1 MSKGRLFS
9 DKFFGKRGCMAR
21 KTLEEL
27 NLIDN
32 FLFGLMMNNPEVN
45 EAFARKIVKVILG
58 KQIERIRV
66 VPQKVFYGTDTA
78 YHGARL
84 DVYIEEENK
93 GQEEGSDIVE
103 ESIFDIEPE
112 KKNDKVIV
120 EALPKR
126 VRFYHAKIDAE
137 ALKTGEDYGMLK
149 KVYVIFIMPFDPFGL
164 NRMIYTIK
172 NSCIEEPEMPYDD
185 GATTIFL
192 YTKGRVGVPSGELEA
207 FLKFFEKTREENVVN
222 EDLREI
228 ENMVNH
234 VKQDRK
240 AGVDYMKY
248 YEEQAMIR
256 RMGVEEGIK
265 QGMQKGIERGI
276 ATGKEIQLVHQVV
289 QKLRKANEPQQIA
302 EALEE
307 KEKTIERICE
317 VAEKYAPDYEEDKI
331 CAELL
336 QTKT

>member
-9 DKFFGKRGCMAR
+9 DKFFGKRGSMAR

-84 DVYIEEENK
+84 DVYIEEESK
-93 GQEEGSDIVE
+93 EWEGSSDIVE

-234 VKQDRK
+234 VKKDRK
-240 AGVDYMKY
+240 AGIDYMKY

-256 RMGVEEGIK
+256 REGVREGKLALLISIVIKKVRKLESVEQITNEIEENPKLI
-265 QGMQKGIERGI
+265 QKIYEI
-276 ATGKEIQLVHQVV
+276 AQ
-289 QKLRKANEPQQIA
+289 
-302 EALEE
+302 
-307 KEKTIERICE
+307 
-317 VAEKYAPDYEEDKI
+317 KYAPDYNEAEICREILGDEEKDDD
-331 CAELL
+331 EDDYF
-336 QTKT
+336 

>member
-58 KQIERIRV
+58 KQIEKIRV

-234 VKQDRK
+234 VKKDRK
-240 AGVDYMKY
+240 AGIDYMKY

-256 RMGVEEGIK
+256 RMGISRGLEIGRVE
-265 QGMQKGIERGI
+265 
-276 ATGKEIQLVHQVV
+276 VV
-289 QKLRKANEPQQIA
+289 VSQIMKKLRKGYSPEQIS

-307 KEKTIERICE
+307 DLENVQEICE
-317 VAEKYAPDYEEDKI
+317 VAQKYAPDYNEAEICREILGNEEED
-331 CAELL
+331 EDDYF
-336 QTKT
+336 

>member
-1 MSKGRLFS
+1 
-9 DKFFGKRGCMAR
+9 MAR

-32 FLFGLMMNNPEVN
+32 FLFGLMMTNPEVN

-66 VPQKVFYGTDTA
+66 VPQKIFYGTDTA
-78 YHGARL
+78 YHGTRL
-84 DVYIEEENK
+84 DVYIEEENNK
-93 GQEEGSDIVE
+93 RGDGSDIVE

-120 EALPKR
+120 NALPKR

-137 ALKTGEDYGMLK
+137 TLKSGDDYGMLK

-234 VKQDRK
+234 VKKDRK
-240 AGVDYMKY
+240 AGIDYMKY
-248 YEEQAMIR
+248 YEEQAMIKR
-256 RMGVEEGIK
+256 EGIK
-265 QGMQKGIERGI
+265 EG
-276 ATGKEIQLVHQVV
+276 QLSLLISIVIKKMR
-289 QKLRKANEPQQIA
+289 KLETTEQIA
-302 EALEE
+302 EELEE
-307 KEKTIERICE
+307 NLALIQRICE
-317 VAEKYAPDYEEDKI
+317 IARKYAPNYEEAAI
-331 CAELL
+331 CKEMLKDEDAI
-336 QTKT
+336 

>member
-84 DVYIEEENK
+84 DVYIEEESK
-93 GQEEGSDIVE
+93 EWEGSSDIVE

-256 RMGVEEGIK
+256 REGVREGKLALLISIVIKKVRKLESVEQITNEIEENPKLI
-265 QGMQKGIERGI
+265 QKIYEI
-276 ATGKEIQLVHQVV
+276 AQ
-289 QKLRKANEPQQIA
+289 
-302 EALEE
+302 
-307 KEKTIERICE
+307 
-317 VAEKYAPDYEEDKI
+317 KYAPDYNEAEICREILGDEEKDDD
-331 CAELL
+331 EDDYF
-336 QTKT
+336 

>member
-1 MSKGRLFS
+1 
-9 DKFFGKRGCMAR
+9 
-21 KTLEEL
+21 
-27 NLIDN
+27 
-32 FLFGLMMNNPEVN
+32 
-45 EAFARKIVKVILG
+45 
-58 KQIERIRV
+58 
-66 VPQKVFYGTDTA
+66 
-78 YHGARL
+78 
-84 DVYIEEENK
+84 
-93 GQEEGSDIVE
+93 
-103 ESIFDIEPE
+103 
-112 KKNDKVIV
+112 
-120 EALPKR
+120 
-126 VRFYHAKIDAE
+126 
-137 ALKTGEDYGMLK
+137 MLK

-240 AGVDYMKY
+240 AGIDYMKY

-256 RMGVEEGIK
+256 RMGISRGLEIGRVE
-265 QGMQKGIERGI
+265 
-276 ATGKEIQLVHQVV
+276 VV
-289 QKLRKANEPQQIA
+289 VSQIMKKLRKGYSPEQIS

-307 KEKTIERICE
+307 DLENVQEICE
-317 VAEKYAPDYEEDKI
+317 VAQKYAPDYNEAEICREILGNEEED
-331 CAELL
+331 EDDYF
-336 QTKT
+336 

>member
-164 NRMIYTIK
+164 NRMI
-172 NSCIEEPEMPYDD
+172 
-185 GATTIFL
+185 
-192 YTKGRVGVPSGELEA
+192 
-207 FLKFFEKTREENVVN
+207 
-222 EDLREI
+222 
-228 ENMVNH
+228 
-234 VKQDRK
+234 
-240 AGVDYMKY
+240 
-248 YEEQAMIR
+248 
-256 RMGVEEGIK
+256 
-265 QGMQKGIERGI
+265 
-276 ATGKEIQLVHQVV
+276 
-289 QKLRKANEPQQIA
+289 
-302 EALEE
+302 
-307 KEKTIERICE
+307 
-317 VAEKYAPDYEEDKI
+317 
-331 CAELL
+331 
-336 QTKT
+336 

>member
-9 DKFFGKRGCMAR
+9 DKFFGKRGYMAR

-84 DVYIEEENK
+84 DVYIEEGNK

-234 VKQDRK
+234 VKKDRK
-240 AGVDYMKY
+240 AGIDYMKY

-256 RMGVEEGIK
+256 REGVREGKLALLISIVIKKVRKLESVEQITNEIEENPELI
-265 QGMQKGIERGI
+265 QKIYEI
-276 ATGKEIQLVHQVV
+276 AQ
-289 QKLRKANEPQQIA
+289 
-302 EALEE
+302 
-307 KEKTIERICE
+307 
-317 VAEKYAPDYEEDKI
+317 KYAPDYNEAEICREILGDEEKDDD
-331 CAELL
+331 EDDYF
-336 QTKT
+336 

>member
-9 DKFFGKRGCMAR
+9 DKFFGKRGCMVR

-45 EAFARKIVKVILG
+45 EAFTRKIVKVILG

-234 VKQDRK
+234 VKKDRK
-240 AGVDYMKY
+240 AGIDYMKY

-256 RMGVEEGIK
+256 RMGISRGLEIGRVE
-265 QGMQKGIERGI
+265 
-276 ATGKEIQLVHQVV
+276 VV
-289 QKLRKANEPQQIA
+289 VSQIMKKLRKGYSPEQIS

-307 KEKTIERICE
+307 DLENVQEICE
-317 VAEKYAPDYEEDKI
+317 VAQKYAPDYNEAEICREILGNEEED
-331 CAELL
+331 EDDYF
-336 QTKT
+336 

>member
-1 MSKGRLFS
+1 
-9 DKFFGKRGCMAR
+9 
-21 KTLEEL
+21 
-27 NLIDN
+27 
-32 FLFGLMMNNPEVN
+32 
-45 EAFARKIVKVILG
+45 
-58 KQIERIRV
+58 
-66 VPQKVFYGTDTA
+66 
-78 YHGARL
+78 
-84 DVYIEEENK
+84 
-93 GQEEGSDIVE
+93 
-103 ESIFDIEPE
+103 
-112 KKNDKVIV
+112 
-120 EALPKR
+120 
-126 VRFYHAKIDAE
+126 
-137 ALKTGEDYGMLK
+137 MLK

-164 NRMIYTIK
+164 NRMIYTIR

-234 VKQDRK
+234 VKKDRK
-240 AGVDYMKY
+240 AGIDYMKY

-265 QGMQKGIERGI
+265 QGIEKGIV
-276 ATGKEIQLVHQVV
+276 TGKEIQLVHQVV

-336 QTKT
+336 QAKP